1 MPIGVLVFGFWL
13 QLATASAAGQT
24 RQDTLVRAAPI
35 PHTYALLVGSNPGGA
50 GQIALRFAED
60 DARRMAD
67 VLEQVGKLPSAQV
80 RVLLSPNP
88 DAVRSALQKIAE
100 VLAAH
105 RAQGEQA
112 QLVFY

>member
-13 QLATASAAGQT
+13 QLATASAAGQAG
-24 RQDTLVRAAPI
+24 QDALIRAAPI

-50 GQIALRFAED
+50 GQITLRYAED

-67 VLEQVGKLPSAQV
+67 VLEQVGKLSSAHV

-88 DAVRSALQKIAE
+88 DAVRSALQSIGEA
-100 VLAAH
+100 LAVH
-105 RAQGEQA
+105 RA
-112 QLVFY
+112 